1 MNLKDSVIL
10 IPEEAHSTTELVA
23 AGLLCDEVER
33 RTGMRLRTSAR
44 WPDKQATIAI
54 AARASETL
62 AGREIPAREGK
73 GLPELKPEGYR
84 LWLDREK
91 GRQPIVWIVG
101 ADGRGVLFGVGRL
114 IRLLDWGSDKAILQE
129 PLDIAT
135 SPAYP
140 IRGHQLGYR
149 ARANSYDA
157 WDAETYEQYIRELL
171 LFGTNCI
178 ENIPFEDE
186 QPSPV
191 MPVPRDEMNVIL
203 SGICARYDLGYWV
216 WTASQDYCGYDYG
229 GVLVWTDSSTY
240 YVVDVFNLCEAEN
253 TGQWVKRE
261 VDLSFFASQVVDLQV
276 RAECDGSLNSNLFV
290 DDVRLGLPEIG
301 DHRVFL
307 PIVQRLAGGGPE
319 PFAPA
324 CSASNSYCEPYNTWS
339 TAYGRLQPNVEYRAY
354 PNDSND
360 YYYFTIDHTTSLT
373 VRVTSYN
380 ATGQVLVRRQDLS
393 EVAKDYNVPPS
404 ADGTMQIPLPNLPA
418 GRYYIQVFTS
428 EGQQSSSRYNLKIQ

>member
-1 MNLKDSVIL
+1 MRFKN
-10 IPEEAHSTTELVA
+10 VA
-23 AGLLCDEVER
+23 VVA
-33 RTGMRLRTSAR
+33 
-44 WPDKQATIAI
+44 
-54 AARASETL
+54 TL
-62 AGREIPAREGK
+62 ALGLAALALVMFSVPAGPIWAQAGEGA
-73 GLPELKPEGYR
+73 
-84 LWLDREK
+84 
-91 GRQPIVWIVG
+91 RQ
-101 ADGRGVLFGVGRL
+101 
-114 IRLLDWGSDKAILQE
+114 Q
-129 PLDIAT
+129 
-135 SPAYP
+135 PA
-140 IRGHQLGYR
+140 
-149 ARANSYDA
+149 A
-157 WDAETYEQYIRELL
+157 DAET
-171 LFGTNCI
+171 
-178 ENIPFEDE
+178 
-186 QPSPV
+186 
-191 MPVPRDEMNVIL
+191 VIL
-203 SGICARYDLGYWV
+203 RDAAVLAGIQVPDSSSKPSVPAGAEPALDFLSSLQKEGLSLDPGPLPSRLQSVTADAIVNGDFESGPGVAWLEYSTNGWPLILPDESLLTPPRSGSWAVWLGGAYTETSIIQQTVVVPTQDAILGYWV

-380 ATGQVLVRRQDLS
+380 ATGQVLGAVG
-393 EVAKDYNVPPS
+393 VAGGPSDKDEIC
-404 ADGTMQIPLPNLPA
+404 ALA
-418 GRYYIQVFTS
+418 GIEAIGFH
-428 EGQQSSSRYNLKIQ
+428 